1 MQTQWRIWK
10 KIKCPMKLEQ
20 EFKKKNKIWGKKIII
35 RQSSFPNISVIQTQ
49 EKKWRKKIM
58 IKTIRE
64 NFPQLKISN

>member
-35 RQSSFPNISVIQTQ
+35 RQSSFPNISVIQTRKKM
-49 EKKWRKKIM
+49 EKKDHD
-58 IKTIRE
+58 
-64 NFPQLKISN
+64 